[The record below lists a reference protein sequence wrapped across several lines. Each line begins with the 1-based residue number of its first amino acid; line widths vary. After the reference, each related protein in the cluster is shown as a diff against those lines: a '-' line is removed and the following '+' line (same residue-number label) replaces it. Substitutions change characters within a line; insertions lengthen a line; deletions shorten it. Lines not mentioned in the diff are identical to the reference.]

1 MKREREGRRIVYP
14 SREKKRKGKKKE
26 KWEECGKVCGRV
38 DECEHALKDFEKN
51 RN

>member
-14 SREKKRKGKKKE
+14 SREKRKGEKKE

-38 DECEHALKDFEKN
+38 DECEHALKDLEKN